1 MIRVVAIITAN
12 PGRRDELLAAFRAN
26 VPNVHAEK
34 GCIEYAGHIDA
45 ATVGPFQAD
54 YGPDSLVVLESWESP
69 EALRAHVAAPH
80 MKTYSEKTKDL
91 VAKPDNSHP
100 VRDRLGPSHL
110 GSGRP
115 RLGGALGSVAA
126 RDATRG
132 LNTEIWIAASADYCC
147 LVKNKRGAARV

>member
-1 MIRVVAIITAN
+1 MIRVVAVITNN

-45 ATVGPFQAD
+45 ATVGPFQTA

-80 MKTYSEKTKDL
+80 MKTYSEKTKD
-91 VAKPDNSHP
+91 PGPQTDDSHP
-100 VRDRLGPSHL
+100 VRDRLDRLAQAGGGQVFAPPAGYSRQ
-110 GSGRP
+110 SQARGR
-115 RLGGALGSVAA
+115 AA
-126 RDATRG
+126 D
-132 LNTEIWIAASADYCC
+132 
-147 LVKNKRGAARV
+147 